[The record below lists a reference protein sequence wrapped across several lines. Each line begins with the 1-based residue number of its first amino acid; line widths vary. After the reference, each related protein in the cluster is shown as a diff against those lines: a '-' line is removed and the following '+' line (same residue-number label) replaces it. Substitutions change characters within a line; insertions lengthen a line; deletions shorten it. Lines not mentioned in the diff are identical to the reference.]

1 MAVKLSHKGDY
12 GLVLMVALAQQPKDK
27 LVSLRVVARE
37 KKLPYKF
44 VSQVAGELHK
54 AGILES
60 KEGVGGGYR
69 LALVPEKILV
79 REVLDVLEGPMVVEE
94 CDHGDECGCGGAC
107 VHEAVTGR
115 ISEGASRALA
125 MFSVADLVKD
135 AKS

>member
-1 MAVKLSHKGDY
+1 MGLRLSHKGDY
-12 GLVLMVALAQQPKDK
+12 GLVLVAALARRTGFA
-27 LVSLRVVARE
+27 SLREVAQE

-69 LALVPEKILV
+69 LARVPEKILV
-79 REVLDVLEGPMVVEE
+79 REVLDVLEGPMRAEE
-94 CDHGDECGCGGAC
+94 CDHGDECGCGGSC
-107 VHEAVTGR
+107 VHEAVTQK
-115 ISEGASRALA
+115 ITQGAVRALA

-135 AKS
+135 AEN